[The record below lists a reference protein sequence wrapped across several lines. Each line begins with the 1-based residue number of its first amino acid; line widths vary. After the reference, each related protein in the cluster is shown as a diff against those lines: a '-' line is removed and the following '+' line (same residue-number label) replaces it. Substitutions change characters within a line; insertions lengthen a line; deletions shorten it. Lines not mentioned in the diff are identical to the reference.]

1 MCYAGLKD
9 SPLSEDKFEVKIMA
23 RFAIIHMQKFQ
34 ISDVQGIQKH
44 NQRQGTSKSNL
55 DIDYSKSEQNYD
67 LLNEQNLK
75 YESVIKQEIGER
87 VKRKPRAN
95 SVVLSEFVVTASP
108 DYMNLL
114 SPEEQKR
121 YFESSL
127 EFIQE
132 RYGKH
137 NTLYAMV
144 HMDEATPHMH
154 IGVMPITE
162 DNRLS
167 AKDIFTKKELTLL
180 QQEFPT
186 KMRENGFDV
195 ERGEGSERKH
205 LSPQAFKEKQDLEQ
219 EVEQL
224 ERVKTHVKK
233 QAIETQ
239 EELKRATNQVEQQTD
254 TLKLVNQQF
263 IVLEKKLKEKKKEY
277 DIFSEKVPDRPV
289 SMSYLREETKT
300 EVIQKLFGKSEVVER
315 KTGNIVITKERFRE
329 LTEQVNAAV
338 IVKKDY
344 ERLQKTDLVKE
355 NKELHSAVDE
365 ICDSLKE
372 SQKRNVG
379 LQKENK
385 QLSTEISSLKAHIRD
400 LQTNIKV
407 LYQQT
412 KQVFKE
418 QFKTF
423 RGLVKNE
430 LVGREVENHFER
442 EHTREMKS
450 RQKGYDM
457 ER

>member
-1 MCYAGLKD
+1 
-9 SPLSEDKFEVKIMA
+9 MA
-23 RFAIIHMQKFQ
+23 KFAIIHMQKFQ

-44 NQRQGTSKSNL
+44 NQRQGKSKSNL

-67 LLNEQNLK
+67 LLNDQNLK
-75 YESVIKQEIGER
+75 YESVIKQEIGKR
-87 VKRKPRAN
+87 VKRKLRAN

-108 DYMNLL
+108 DYMNSLI
-114 SPEEQKR
+114 PEEQKR
-121 YFESSL
+121 YFENSL

-167 AKDIFTKKELTLL
+167 AKDIFTKKELVSL
-180 QQEFPT
+180 QQDFPL

-239 EELKRATNQVEQQTD
+239 EELKRVTNQVEQQTD

-263 IVLEKKLKEKKKEY
+263 ITLEKKLKEKKKEY
-277 DIFSEKVPDRPV
+277 DIFSEKVPDKSV
-289 SMSYLREETKT
+289 SMSYLREEIKT
-300 EVIQKLFGKSEVVER
+300 EVTTKLFGKPEIVEK

-338 IVKKDY
+338 TIKKDY
-344 ERLQKTDLVKE
+344 ERLQRTDLVKE
-355 NKELHSAVDE
+355 NKELHGTVDK
-365 ICDSLKE
+365 IYDSLQE
-372 SQKRNVG
+372 SQKVNLR
-379 LQKENK
+379 LKEENK
-385 QLSTEISSLKAHIRD
+385 KLSAEIGFLKTHIRD
-400 LQTNIKV
+400 LQTNIRV

-412 KQVFKE
+412 KKVFKD
-418 QFKTF
+418 QFKAF

-430 LVGREVENHFER
+430 LDNKGINNQFEH
-442 EHTREMKS
+442 EHKLEMTR

>member
-1 MCYAGLKD
+1 MNK
-9 SPLSEDKFEVKIMA
+9 
-23 RFAIIHMQKFQ
+23 FAIIHMQKFQ

-44 NQRQGTSKSNL
+44 NQRQGKSKSNL

-67 LLNEQNLK
+67 LLNQQK
-75 YESVIKQEIGER
+75 IRYESTIKQEISER

-108 DYMNLL
+108 DYMHSL
-114 SPEEQKR
+114 SLDEQKR

-127 EFIQE
+127 DFIQK
-132 RYGKH
+132 RYGKQ

-167 AKDIFTKKELTLL
+167 AKDMFTRKELISL
-180 QQEFPT
+180 QQDFPME
-186 KMRENGFDV
+186 MREKGFDV
-195 ERGEGSERKH
+195 ERGEGSEKKH
-205 LSPQAFKEKQDLEQ
+205 LSPQAFKEKQDLEV

-224 ERVKTHVKK
+224 SNVKTHLKTKVV
-233 QAIETQ
+233 ETD
-239 EELKRATNQVEQQTD
+239 NQLQQTTNYIEKQNE
-254 TLKLVNQQF
+254 TLQKIQQQF
-263 IVLEKKLKEKKKEY
+263 LSLDKKVKEKKQEFETFRNE
-277 DIFSEKVPDRPV
+277 IPDKPV

-300 EVIQKLFGKSEVVER
+300 EVTTKLFGKPEITEK
-315 KTGNIVITKERFRE
+315 KTGNIVVTRE
-329 LTEQVNAAV
+329 QWRDMTEKVNAAV

-355 NKELHSAVDE
+355 NKQLHEAVDE
-365 ICDSLKE
+365 ICDSLQD
-372 SQKRNVG
+372 SQKRNLK

-385 QLSTEISSLKAHIRD
+385 QLTTEMSSLKAHIRD

-412 KQVFKE
+412 KKIFKE
-418 QFKTF
+418 QFKAF
-423 RGLVKNE
+423 RGLIKNE
-430 LVGREVENHFER
+430 LDMNDVDNQFER
-442 EHTREMKS
+442 EHSREMKS

>member
-1 MCYAGLKD
+1 MNK
-9 SPLSEDKFEVKIMA
+9 
-23 RFAIIHMQKFQ
+23 FAIIHMQKFQ

-44 NQRQGTSKSNL
+44 NQRQGKSKSNL

-67 LLNEQNLK
+67 LLNQQK
-75 YESVIKQEIGER
+75 IRYESTIKQEISER

-108 DYMNLL
+108 DYMHSL
-114 SPEEQKR
+114 SLEEQKR

-127 EFIQE
+127 DFIQK
-132 RYGKH
+132 RYGKQ

-167 AKDIFTKKELTLL
+167 AKDMFTRKELISL
-180 QQEFPT
+180 QQDFPLE
-186 KMRENGFDV
+186 MREKGFDV
-195 ERGEGSERKH
+195 DRGEGSEKKH
-205 LSPQAFKEKQDLEQ
+205 LSPQAFKEKQDLEV

-224 ERVKTHVKK
+224 SNVKTHLKTKVV
-233 QAIETQ
+233 ETH
-239 EELKRATNQVEQQTD
+239 NQLQQTTNYIEKQNE
-254 TLKLVNQQF
+254 TLQKIQQQF
-263 IVLEKKLKEKKKEY
+263 LSLDKKIKEKKQEFETFRNQ
-277 DIFSEKVPDRPV
+277 IPDKPV

-300 EVIQKLFGKSEVVER
+300 EVTTKLFGKPEITEK
-315 KTGNIVITKERFRE
+315 KTGNIVVTRE
-329 LTEQVNAAV
+329 QWRDMKKKVDAAV
-338 IVKKDY
+338 IIKSDY

-412 KQVFKE
+412 KKVFKE

-442 EHTREMKS
+442 EHERENKKKIS
-450 RQKGYDM
+450 RHRGYDM

>member
-1 MCYAGLKD
+1 MNK
-9 SPLSEDKFEVKIMA
+9 
-23 RFAIIHMQKFQ
+23 FAIIHMQKFQ

-44 NQRQGTSKSNL
+44 NQRQGKSKSNL

-67 LLNEQNLK
+67 LLNQQK
-75 YESVIKQEIGER
+75 IRYENTIKQEINER

-108 DYMNLL
+108 DYMHSL
-114 SPEEQKR
+114 SLEEQKR

-127 EFIQE
+127 AFIQK
-132 RYGKH
+132 RYGKQ

-167 AKDIFTKKELTLL
+167 AKDMFTRKELTSL
-180 QQEFPT
+180 QQDFPME
-186 KMRENGFDV
+186 MREKGFDV
-195 ERGEGSERKH
+195 ERGEGSEKKH
-205 LSPQAFKEKQDLEQ
+205 LSPQAFKEKQDLQ
-219 EVEQL
+219 VEVEQL
-224 ERVKTHVKK
+224 SNVKTHLKTKVV
-233 QAIETQ
+233 ETH
-239 EELKRATNQVEQQTD
+239 NQLQQTTNYIEKQNE
-254 TLKLVNQQF
+254 TLQKIQQQF
-263 IVLEKKLKEKKKEY
+263 LNLDKKIKEKKKEFETFR
-277 DIFSEKVPDRPV
+277 IQVPDKPV
-289 SMSYLREETKT
+289 SLSYLREETKT
-300 EVIQKLFGKSEVVER
+300 EVTTKLFGKPEIIEK
-315 KTGNIVITKERFRE
+315 KTGNIVVTREQWRDMKEK
-329 LTEQVNAAV
+329 VDAAV
-338 IVKKDY
+338 IIKSDY

-430 LVGREVENHFER
+430 LDMKGVDNQFER

>member
-1 MCYAGLKD
+1 MNK
-9 SPLSEDKFEVKIMA
+9 
-23 RFAIIHMQKFQ
+23 FAIIHMQKFQ

-44 NQRQGTSKSNL
+44 NQRQGKSKSNL

-67 LLNEQNLK
+67 LLNQQK
-75 YESVIKQEIGER
+75 IRYESTIKQEISER

-108 DYMNLL
+108 DYMHSL
-114 SPEEQKR
+114 SLEEQKR

-127 EFIQE
+127 DFIQK
-132 RYGKH
+132 RYGKQ

-167 AKDIFTKKELTLL
+167 AKDMFTRKELISL
-180 QQEFPT
+180 QQDFPLE
-186 KMRENGFDV
+186 MREKGFDV
-195 ERGEGSERKH
+195 DRGEGSEKKH
-205 LSPQAFKEKQDLEQ
+205 LSPQAFKEKQDLEV

-224 ERVKTHVKK
+224 SNVKTHLKTKVV
-233 QAIETQ
+233 ETH
-239 EELKRATNQVEQQTD
+239 NQLQQTTNYIEKQNE
-254 TLKLVNQQF
+254 TLQKIQQQF
-263 IVLEKKLKEKKKEY
+263 LSLDKKIKEKKQEFETFRNQ
-277 DIFSEKVPDRPV
+277 IPDKPV

-300 EVIQKLFGKSEVVER
+300 EVTTKLFGKPEITEK
-315 KTGNIVITKERFRE
+315 KTGNIVVTRE
-329 LTEQVNAAV
+329 QWRDMTEKVDAAV
-338 IVKKDY
+338 IIKSDY

-418 QFKTF
+418 QF
-423 RGLVKNE
+423 
-430 LVGREVENHFER
+430 
-442 EHTREMKS
+442 
-450 RQKGYDM
+450 
-457 ER
+457 

>member
-1 MCYAGLKD
+1 
-9 SPLSEDKFEVKIMA
+9 
-23 RFAIIHMQKFQ
+23 
-34 ISDVQGIQKH
+34 
-44 NQRQGTSKSNL
+44 
-55 DIDYSKSEQNYD
+55 SKSEQNYD
-67 LLNEQNLK
+67 LLNQQK
-75 YESVIKQEIGER
+75 IRYESTIKQEISER

-108 DYMNLL
+108 DYMHSL
-114 SPEEQKR
+114 SLEEQKR

-127 EFIQE
+127 DFIQK
-132 RYGKH
+132 RYGKQ

-167 AKDIFTKKELTLL
+167 AKDMFTRKELISL
-180 QQEFPT
+180 QQDFPLE
-186 KMRENGFDV
+186 MREKGFDV
-195 ERGEGSERKH
+195 DRGEGSEKKH
-205 LSPQAFKEKQDLEQ
+205 LSPQAFKEKQDLEV

-224 ERVKTHVKK
+224 SNVKTHLKTKVV
-233 QAIETQ
+233 ETH
-239 EELKRATNQVEQQTD
+239 NQLQQTTNYIEKQNE
-254 TLKLVNQQF
+254 TLQKIQQQF
-263 IVLEKKLKEKKKEY
+263 LSLDKKIKEKKQEFETFRNQ
-277 DIFSEKVPDRPV
+277 IPDKPV

-300 EVIQKLFGKSEVVER
+300 EVTTKLFGKPEITEK
-315 KTGNIVITKERFRE
+315 KTGNIVVTRE
-329 LTEQVNAAV
+329 QWRDMKKKVDAAV
-338 IVKKDY
+338 IIKSDY

-442 EHTREMKS
+442 EHERENKKKIS
-450 RQKGYDM
+450 RHRGYDM

>member
-1 MCYAGLKD
+1 
-9 SPLSEDKFEVKIMA
+9 
-23 RFAIIHMQKFQ
+23 
-34 ISDVQGIQKH
+34 
-44 NQRQGTSKSNL
+44 
-55 DIDYSKSEQNYD
+55 SEQNYD
-67 LLNEQNLK
+67 LLNQQK
-75 YESVIKQEIGER
+75 IRYESTIKQEISER

-108 DYMNLL
+108 DYMHSL
-114 SPEEQKR
+114 SLEEQKR

-127 EFIQE
+127 DFIQK
-132 RYGKH
+132 RYGKQ

-167 AKDIFTKKELTLL
+167 AKDMFTRKELISL
-180 QQEFPT
+180 QQDFPLE
-186 KMRENGFDV
+186 MREKGFDV
-195 ERGEGSERKH
+195 DRGEGSEKKH
-205 LSPQAFKEKQDLEQ
+205 LSPQAFKEKQDLEV

-224 ERVKTHVKK
+224 SNVKTHLKTKVV
-233 QAIETQ
+233 ETH
-239 EELKRATNQVEQQTD
+239 NQLQQTTNYIEKQNE
-254 TLKLVNQQF
+254 TLQKIQQQF
-263 IVLEKKLKEKKKEY
+263 LSLDKKIKEKKQEFETFRNQ
-277 DIFSEKVPDRPV
+277 IPDKPV

-300 EVIQKLFGKSEVVER
+300 EVTTKLFGKPEITEK
-315 KTGNIVITKERFRE
+315 KTGNIVVTRE
-329 LTEQVNAAV
+329 QWRDMKKKVDAAV
-338 IVKKDY
+338 IIKSDY

-442 EHTREMKS
+442 EHERENKKKIS
-450 RQKGYDM
+450 RHRGYDM

>member
-1 MCYAGLKD
+1 MNK
-9 SPLSEDKFEVKIMA
+9 
-23 RFAIIHMQKFQ
+23 FAIIHMQKFQ

-44 NQRQGTSKSNL
+44 NQRQGKSKSNL

-67 LLNEQNLK
+67 LLNQQK
-75 YESVIKQEIGER
+75 IRYESTIKQEISER

-108 DYMNLL
+108 DYMHSL
-114 SPEEQKR
+114 SLEEQKR

-127 EFIQE
+127 DFIQK
-132 RYGKH
+132 RYGKQ

-167 AKDIFTKKELTLL
+167 AKDMFTRKELISL
-180 QQEFPT
+180 QQDFPLE
-186 KMRENGFDV
+186 MREKGFDV
-195 ERGEGSERKH
+195 ERGEGSEKKH
-205 LSPQAFKEKQDLEQ
+205 LSPQAFKEKQDLEV

-224 ERVKTHVKK
+224 SNVKTHLKTKVV
-233 QAIETQ
+233 ETH
-239 EELKRATNQVEQQTD
+239 NQLQQTTNYIEKQNE
-254 TLKLVNQQF
+254 TLQKIQQQF
-263 IVLEKKLKEKKKEY
+263 LSLDKKIKEKKQEFETFRNQ
-277 DIFSEKVPDRPV
+277 IPDKPV

-300 EVIQKLFGKSEVVER
+300 EVTTKLFGKPEITEK
-315 KTGNIVITKERFRE
+315 KTGNIVVTREQWRDMKEK
-329 LTEQVNAAV
+329 VDAAV
-338 IVKKDY
+338 IIKNDY

-400 LQTNIKV
+400 LQMNIKV

-412 KQVFKE
+412 KKVFKE
-418 QFKTF
+418 QFKA
-423 RGLVKNE
+423 
-430 LVGREVENHFER
+430 
-442 EHTREMKS
+442 
-450 RQKGYDM
+450 
-457 ER
+457 

>member
-1 MCYAGLKD
+1 MNK
-9 SPLSEDKFEVKIMA
+9 
-23 RFAIIHMQKFQ
+23 FAIIHMQKFQ

-44 NQRQGTSKSNL
+44 NQRQGKSKSNL

-67 LLNEQNLK
+67 LLNQQK
-75 YESVIKQEIGER
+75 IRYESTIKQEISER

-108 DYMNLL
+108 DYMHSL
-114 SPEEQKR
+114 SLEEQKR

-127 EFIQE
+127 DFIQK
-132 RYGKH
+132 RYGKR

-167 AKDIFTKKELTLL
+167 AKDMFTRKKLISL
-180 QQEFPT
+180 QQDFPLE
-186 KMRENGFDV
+186 MREKGFDV
-195 ERGEGSERKH
+195 ERGESSEKKH
-205 LSPQAFKEKQDLEQ
+205 LSPQAFKEKQDLEV

-224 ERVKTHVKK
+224 SNVKTHLKTKVV
-233 QAIETQ
+233 ETH
-239 EELKRATNQVEQQTD
+239 NQLQQTTNYIEKQNE
-254 TLKLVNQQF
+254 TLQTIQQQF
-263 IVLEKKLKEKKKEY
+263 LSLDKKIKEKKQE
-277 DIFSEKVPDRPV
+277 FETFRNQVPDKPV
-289 SMSYLREETKT
+289 SLSYLREETKT
-300 EVIQKLFGKSEVVER
+300 EVTTKLFGKPEITEK
-315 KTGNIVITKERFRE
+315 KTGNIVVTREQWRDMKEK
-329 LTEQVNAAV
+329 VDAAV
-338 IVKKDY
+338 IIKNDY

-450 RQKGYDM
+450 KQRGYDM

>member
-1 MCYAGLKD
+1 MNK
-9 SPLSEDKFEVKIMA
+9 
-23 RFAIIHMQKFQ
+23 FAIIHMQKFQ

-44 NQRQGTSKSNL
+44 NQRQGKSKSNL

-67 LLNEQNLK
+67 LLNQQK
-75 YESVIKQEIGER
+75 IRYESTIKQEISER
-87 VKRKPRAN
+87 VQRKPRAN

-108 DYMNLL
+108 DYMNSL
-114 SPEEQKR
+114 SFEEQKR

-127 EFIQE
+127 KFIQE
-132 RYGKH
+132 RYGKQ

-167 AKDIFTKKELTLL
+167 AKDIFTKKELVSL
-180 QQEFPT
+180 QQDFPLE
-186 KMRENGFDV
+186 MRENGFDV

-205 LSPQAFKEKQDLEQ
+205 LSPQVFKEKQDLQ
-219 EVEQL
+219 KEVEQL
-224 ERVKTHVKK
+224 ECVKVHVKK
-233 QAIETQ
+233 QVISTQ
-239 EELKRATNQVEQQTD
+239 EELKRVTNQVEQQMD

-277 DIFSEKVPDRPV
+277 DVFSEKIPDRAV
-289 SMSYLREETKT
+289 SMSYLREEIKT
-300 EVIQKLFGKSEVVER
+300 EVTTKLFGKPEIVEK

-355 NKELHSAVDE
+355 NKELHGAVNE
-365 ICDSLKE
+365 IYDSLQE
-372 SQKRNVG
+372 SQKVNLG
-379 LQKENK
+379 LKEENK
-385 QLSTEISSLKAHIRD
+385 KLSTEISSLKTHIKD
-400 LQTNIKV
+400 LQTNIRV

-412 KQVFKE
+412 KKVFKE
-418 QFKTF
+418 QFKAF

-430 LVGREVENHFER
+430 LDNKGVNNQFER
-442 EHTREMKS
+442 EHKRELAS
-450 RQKGYDM
+450 RQGGYDM

>member
-1 MCYAGLKD
+1 M
-9 SPLSEDKFEVKIMA
+9 
-23 RFAIIHMQKFQ
+23 IHMQKFQ

-44 NQRQGTSKSNL
+44 NQRQGKSKSNL

-67 LLNEQNLK
+67 LLNQQK
-75 YESVIKQEIGER
+75 IRYESTIKQEISER

-108 DYMNLL
+108 DYMHSL
-114 SPEEQKR
+114 SLEEQKR

-127 EFIQE
+127 DFIQK
-132 RYGKH
+132 RYGKQ

-167 AKDIFTKKELTLL
+167 AKDMFTRKELISL
-180 QQEFPT
+180 QQDFPLE
-186 KMRENGFDV
+186 MREKGFDV
-195 ERGEGSERKH
+195 DRGEGSEKKH
-205 LSPQAFKEKQDLEQ
+205 LSPQAFKEKQDLEV

-224 ERVKTHVKK
+224 SNVKTHLKTKVV
-233 QAIETQ
+233 ETH
-239 EELKRATNQVEQQTD
+239 NQLQQTTNYIEKQNE
-254 TLKLVNQQF
+254 TLQKIQQQF
-263 IVLEKKLKEKKKEY
+263 LSLDKKIKEKKQEFETFRNQ
-277 DIFSEKVPDRPV
+277 IPDKPV

-300 EVIQKLFGKSEVVER
+300 EVTTKLFGKPEITEK
-315 KTGNIVITKERFRE
+315 KTGNIVVTRE
-329 LTEQVNAAV
+329 QWRDMKKKVDAAV
-338 IVKKDY
+338 IIKSDY

-442 EHTREMKS
+442 EHERENKKKIS
-450 RQKGYDM
+450 RHRGYDM